1 MDTAELFSAIRS
13 LRERRGLSLA
23 EVETGCGIPK
33 TRLSQI
39 ERGLRPDTS
48 LAVVHRIV
56 SACGST
62 LCALEREARKGQLAS
77 RFERAC
83 D

>member
-1 MDTAELFSAIRS
+1 METADLLAALRP

-23 EVETGCGIPK
+23 DVESACGIQK

-48 LAVVHRIV
+48 LAVVHRILD
-56 SACGST
+56 ALGST
-62 LCALEREARKGQLAS
+62 LCALEREARREEA
-77 RFERAC
+77 ET
-83 D
+83 